1 MNHLT
6 SGLFLGIVGA
16 IFLWVAARL
25 HFFRVKVLP
34 RTPADLRYPIVGII
48 GYLFLFFII
57 APFSIRMMG
66 KHLQALAEHSP
77 ALLMTLLQVISLA
90 WVIAYLFFLSLVQ
103 GKTTLHA
110 IWIHPSRSRF
120 SCILEDFGL
129 GILTWLIAFPVVG
142 AVSQIMEFITFVLT
156 GLSPV
161 DQIAVRYLKMAKE
174 SPVLLSIA
182 LFAILVAAPVIEE
195 LVFRGFLYTYLR
207 KRFSMVKATTFSALI
222 FSLFHFSPN
231 QGVSNIALL
240 SSLFSLA
247 LFLGFLYERQRSLFA
262 PIALHMT
269 FNSISVIRILLIST

>member
-6 SGLFLGIVGA
+6 SGFFLGIVGA
-16 IFLWVAARL
+16 VFLWVAAHFR
-25 HFFRVKVLP
+25 FFRVKALP
-34 RTPADLRYPIVGII
+34 RTTADLRYPIIGII
-48 GYLFLFFII
+48 GYLLLFFIT
-57 APFSIRMMG
+57 APLSVRIVG
-66 KHLQALAEHSP
+66 KYLQDLAEHSP
-77 ALLMTLLQVISLA
+77 ILLMTLLQIVSLS
-90 WVIAYLFFLSLVQ
+90 WVIAYLFSLSLLQ
-103 GKTTLHA
+103 DKTALHA
-110 IWIHPSRSRF
+110 MWVHPSRNRF

-142 AVSQIMEFITFVLT
+142 AVSQMMEFIAFALT

-182 LFAILVAAPVIEE
+182 LFMILVAAPVIEE

-207 KRFSMVKATTFSALI
+207 KKLSMVKSIIFSALI
-222 FSLFHFSPN
+222 FSLFHFSSD

-240 SSLFSLA
+240 SSLFFLA
-247 LFLGFLYERQRSLFA
+247 LFLGFLYERQRSLLA